1 MSVMMPRFGPGRRTS
16 PDVLRHPR
24 CGLGHPPRAE
34 SQGLH
39 DAPDPSVSYQLS
51 GFARAAHLETFRES
65 DRPESAGLCDRL
77 LDLVE
82 LVQRDTPGLVGD
94 DILAV
99 GQGLDRDCGALV
111 GNCGCD
117 DTSIEGS
124 RSRLVWSSIH
134 LTSGQRRRTVCDG
147 RSGVL
152 GAEPDEL
159 TALIEQTLDLPE
171 SMCMVQADGGKP
183 NWRTAL
189 VCRAH

>member
-1 MSVMMPRFGPGRRTS
+1 LLAQRTS
-16 PDVLRHPR
+16 KRSEKV
-24 CGLGHPPRAE
+24 
-34 SQGLH
+34 
-39 DAPDPSVSYQLS
+39 
-51 GFARAAHLETFRES
+51 T
-65 DRPESAGLCDRL
+65 RPESAGLCDRL

-99 GQGLDRDCGALV
+99 GQGLDRDCGAGTAAV
-111 GNCGCD
+111 TM
-117 DTSIEGS
+117 TSIDRS

-134 LTSGQRRRTVCDG
+134 LTSGQRCRTVLRDG
-147 RSGVL
+147 RSRVL

-171 SMCMVQADGGKP
+171 NMCMAQADGGKP

-189 VCRAH
+189 ACCAHS

>member
-117 DTSIEGS
+117 DDVDRGITEQA
-124 RSRLVWSSIH
+124 RLVLDPPHVRPAPSH
-134 LTSGQRRRTVCDG
+134 RLRRPQRG
-147 RSGVL
+147 PGS
-152 GAEPDEL
+152 
-159 TALIEQTLDLPE
+159 
-171 SMCMVQADGGKP
+171 
-183 NWRTAL
+183 
-189 VCRAH
+189 